1 MLSNK
6 QKTKEIAKAIPLINR
21 TENAIEKDALIAS
34 ECQRIGVKE
43 VLIRAILKYKTNDSN

>member
-1 MLSNK
+1 MFSIK

-21 TENAIEKDALIAS
+21 TENAVEKDALIAS

-43 VLIRAILKYKTNDSN
+43 VLIRAILK